1 MPYTKDELDNL
12 AFYQS
17 LTTGDESKYLEMIEK
32 KTESG
37 VVRDGVLRD
46 TKNTKM
52 ILFEKIIPGDGT
64 DGTSHPINHSRS
76 YEDGYFKYEETED
89 TNKIIDREFTE
100 L

>member
-17 LTTGDESKYLEMIEK
+17 LITGDESKYLEMIEK

-37 VVRDGVLRD
+37 AVSDGILRD
-46 TKNTKM
+46 RNTKKI
-52 ILFEKIIPGDGT
+52 ILFEKIIPGEGT

-89 TNKIIDREFTE
+89 TNKIINREFTE
-100 L
+100 F

>member
-17 LTTGDESKYLEMIEK
+17 LAAGDESKYLEMIEK
-32 KTESG
+32 RTVSG

-46 TKNTKM
+46 RKNKNV
-52 ILFEKIIPGDGT
+52 ILFENIIPGEGT

-100 L
+100 F